1 MLQRLYE
8 WMMDKAAHA
17 HAERWLFLFSF
28 IESSFFPIP
37 PHPLL
42 VPSPCPVLR
51 RLSWTLSSLVG
62 STLSYQTLFAGSP
75 RRAFIR

>member
-1 MLQRLYE
+1 
-8 WMMDKAAHA
+8 MMDKAAHA

-42 VPSPCPVLR
+42 GLMCLARPDRAIRYGAICTVGVGAGR
-51 RLSWTLSSLVG
+51 AVRLCHR
-62 STLSYQTLFAGSP
+62 LF
-75 RRAFIR
+75 RL